1 MNQMTISAQICVG
14 GEGALYVRDL
24 FGEYR
29 AASEEDVRA
38 AALRAVASQVRS
50 GPVFDSPATVKDYL
64 VLQLA
69 HLEHEVF
76 AILFLDSQHRLIQ
89 YREMFRGT
97 VNQTSV
103 YPREVV
109 KAALACNASAIL
121 CAHNHP
127 SGQAEPSRA
136 DEYLTQTLKS
146 ALMLVDIRVLDH
158 IVVGGHTTVSMAQ
171 RGLI

>member
-29 AASEEDVRA
+29 AASEEEVRA

-50 GPVFDSPATVKDYL
+50 GPVFDSPAAVKDYL

-76 AILFLDSQHRLIQ
+76 VILFLDSQHRLIQ
-89 YREMFRGT
+89 YRAMFRGT